1 MMRKKAVSYF
11 LIAFAIVL
19 LDQGIKFFVKLN
31 MELGEEIPLIG
42 NVVKIHFIENNGAAF
57 GLTFTHIA
65 SGLGFEMSEET
76 AKLIL
81 SLFSL
86 GALGIIGSFLYHVSE
101 QGSALSFFVAIVF
114 GGAMGN
120 IIDRTF
126 YGLWFSDINTY
137 EGGLFHG
144 QVVDMLYVDV
154 WSGYL
159 PEFLGGG
166 YYNFFP
172 IINLADAAISIGVI
186 IILLFQKRFFQEEKG
201 LKEAIQEEIPVKDV
215 FG

>member
-1 MMRKKAVSYF
+1 MMQNRAIIYF
-11 LIAFAIVL
+11 LIALAVVL
-19 LDQGIKFFVKLN
+19 LDQGVKFSVKLN
-31 MELGEEIPLIG
+31 MELGEEIHLVGDVI
-42 NVVKIHFIENNGAAF
+42 KIHFIENGGAAF

-65 SGLGFEMSEET
+65 AGLGFELSEESG
-76 AKLIL
+76 KLIL
-81 SLFSL
+81 SLFSI
-86 GALGIIGSFLYHVSE
+86 GALGIIGIFLYRASE
-101 QGSALSFFVAIVF
+101 KNSALPFFAALVF

-126 YGLWFSDINTY
+126 YGLWFSHINNY

-144 QVVDMLYVDV
+144 RVVDMLYLDV

-172 IINLADAAISIGVI
+172 IINLADAAISVGVI
-186 IILLFQKRFFQEEKG
+186 TIILFQKRFFQEEKG
-201 LKEAIQEEIPVKDV
+201 LEGVI
-215 FG
+215 